1 MKKRALFRAGLIWR
15 IFCINSKQEIK
26 RVHKKEIIIIK
37 KIKAIVYK
45 KIYIPKYNNKNKHL
59 LNYLN
64 KIRVIREGWRVN
76 HKDFSLNKVSISF
89 YI

>member
-45 KIYIPKYNNKNKHL
+45 KYIYQNIIIKINI
-59 LNYLN
+59 YL
-64 KIRVIREGWRVN
+64 II
-76 HKDFSLNKVSISF
+76 
-89 YI
+89 